1 MASITSADVAREAGL
16 SRATVSYV
24 LNNTPG
30 QTIPERTRRRVLE
43 AAERLGYVAHPGARA
58 LRLGRSDAVLFPLGE
73 VSMTYVFGHA
83 VNACSAALNRHG
95 FTLVADATRY
105 ESPEAAANAWLRLGP
120 AAFIDLTLTIDD
132 PAVVRMV
139 AAGIPRVAA
148 DLEVPPGL
156 AAIDVVSLEARRLQF
171 VHVAERGAR
180 RVVFAASPPLL
191 TSGKWPRLGERL
203 ESLAKELGLE
213 LAIEPVEQTRD
224 GVVDAVA
231 RWVASARPPDAV
243 CGDSDDL
250 ALPILSALTARG
262 VDVPGDM
269 LVIGVDDIPA
279 SRAMSPALSSVAVVV
294 EQMGEALAAGVR
306 TAIEAPD
313 SPARYAPPEFRI
325 MCRDSTN
332 RRVLPLAT

>member
-16 SRATVSYV
+16 SWATVSYV

-73 VSMTYVFGHA
+73 VSMTHVFGHA

-191 TSGKWPRLGERL
+191 TSRQVAPTGAATGFLGQGGRPRTRGRAGRADPRWRRSRGRPLDGER
-203 ESLAKELGLE
+203 
-213 LAIEPVEQTRD
+213 P
-224 GVVDAVA
+224 
-231 RWVASARPPDAV
+231 
-243 CGDSDDL
+243 
-250 ALPILSALTARG
+250 
-262 VDVPGDM
+262 
-269 LVIGVDDIPA
+269 
-279 SRAMSPALSSVAVVV
+279 
-294 EQMGEALAAGVR
+294 
-306 TAIEAPD
+306 
-313 SPARYAPPEFRI
+313 PAR
-325 MCRDSTN
+325 CRV
-332 RRVLPLAT
+332 RRQ